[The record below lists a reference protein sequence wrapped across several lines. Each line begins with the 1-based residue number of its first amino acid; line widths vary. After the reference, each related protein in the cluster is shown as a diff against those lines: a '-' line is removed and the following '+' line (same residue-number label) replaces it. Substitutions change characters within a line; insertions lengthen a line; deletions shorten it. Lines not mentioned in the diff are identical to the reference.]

1 MSKPNPNTKILPF
14 VERVSLVQGE
24 ISKRL
29 TNTPEKQ
36 KPALQACLGN
46 RWLSRE
52 VLA

>member
-1 MSKPNPNTKILPF
+1 MSVPNPNTQILPF

-29 TNTPEKQ
+29 TNTPAKQ
-36 KPALQACLGN
+36 KPALQACLWT

-52 VLA
+52 VLS